1 MEFLHV
7 LVGFSGDWKF
17 CGDLVPDLIASCIRD
32 PDISIGLCLL
42 ERGRLRRVVGGVDL
56 RAIDVGY
63 EKAQAAGKNRHA
75 WARAEQE
82 LEQHRENLCGCRG
95 RQHHQR
101 DRASDA
107 GHTDQPP
114 HP

>member
-42 ERGRLRRVVGGVDL
+42 ERGRLRRIVGGIDLGAVDVCNEP
-56 RAIDVGY
+56 A
-63 EKAQAAGKNRHA
+63 EAAGEDRHA
-75 WARAEQE
+75 WPR
-82 LEQHRENLCGCRG
+82 
-95 RQHHQR
+95 
-101 DRASDA
+101 
-107 GHTDQPP
+107 P
-114 HP
+114 